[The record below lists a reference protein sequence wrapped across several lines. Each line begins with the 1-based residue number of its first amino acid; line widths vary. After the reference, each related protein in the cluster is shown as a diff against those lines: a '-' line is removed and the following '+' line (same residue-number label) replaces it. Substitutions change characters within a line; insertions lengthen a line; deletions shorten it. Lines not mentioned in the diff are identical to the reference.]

1 LLWRSWKRGGVPEHR
16 DAVLLSLSRMAQG
29 GIYDHLGGGFAR
41 YSVDAE
47 WLVPHF
53 EKMLY
58 DNAQLVDLMLHAWQE
73 TKNPLYAQRIR
84 ETCNWALTDMKAAPS
99 ASGTRA
105 F

>member
-1 LLWRSWKRGGVPEHR
+1 LATSTEGGIVSRALTDELAGRLYREHDRLHGGIGTAPKFPQAPLLELLWRSWKRGGVPEHR

-58 DNAQLVDLMLHAWQE
+58 DN
-73 TKNPLYAQRIR
+73 
-84 ETCNWALTDMKAAPS
+84 
-99 ASGTRA
+99 
-105 F
+105 